1 LFVLSLIPLLG
12 LLIKEKNMAK
22 PEWGKKR
29 ICPSCGT
36 KYYDFKNSPI
46 ICPSCGAEFDPD
58 AYLRSRKGKG
68 LSTKAVVEDTSKI
81 SEDISDIDEI
91 EIESDDEV
99 VSDDD
104 PLIEIGKND
113 QDDDSEEIDID
124 DNVSF
129 IDDDDLNDED
139 ENEEIEDTKQ

>member
-1 LFVLSLIPLLG
+1 
-12 LLIKEKNMAK
+12 MAK

-58 AYLRSRKGKG
+58 AYLRSRKGKS

-91 EIESDDEV
+91 EIETDYEV

-139 ENEEIEDTKQ
+139 DNEEIEDTK